1 MDSFIVFEIEERKNT
16 IVERGNNVSGK
27 KGNIQMYQI
36 DAWQWFQ
43 LNWIKCIW
51 KQIETMVFTYIS
63 CLTSTK
69 RLLMICSLHI
79 GVRIQSW
86 PQESFTMLLASLAQ
100 RDRTKED
107 RERPRQ
113 GETKIERKRFTISLT
128 NHFWFWLS
136 LKFVTFKRE
145 KYFIWNFDNLF
156 QV

>member
-1 MDSFIVFEIEERKNT
+1 MMLEITRSKKGNCPCTFMQCDAWMIVCPNILSMKKQTSANGFIHSIWNWREKKIQLW
-16 IVERGNNVSGK
+16 NVATTSGK

-86 PQESFTMLLASLAQ
+86 PQESFTMLLASLV
-100 RDRTKED
+100 
-107 RERPRQ
+107 
-113 GETKIERKRFTISLT
+113 KR
-128 NHFWFWLS
+128 
-136 LKFVTFKRE
+136 
-145 KYFIWNFDNLF
+145 
-156 QV
+156 